1 MEIIGGL
8 LVLVGGLAAIVG
20 GIWILVLAF
29 QESLIWGLG
38 CFFVPF
44 VSLIFVIMNWDIS
57 KNAFFLNLG
66 GGVLAVLGM
75 VIGGGG

>member
-8 LVLVGGLAAIVG
+8 LLVVGFLAALVG

-66 GGVLAVLGM
+66 GGLLAVIGM
-75 VIGGGG
+75 AIGGGG